1 MEKRN
6 NTPGV
11 LFQRIQC
18 GSEAGLQILLVFH
31 RLLSDAVVLDL
42 VPNLFVRVVFRCPL
56 WQEEHPQLAPVRPH
70 IITHLLGMVEGG
82 MVGQHDQW
90 AFSAR
95 NQSAQKPDIPFPVD
109 RAVLD

>member
-31 RLLSDAVVLDL
+31 RLLSDTVVLDL
-42 VPNLFVRVVFRCPL
+42 VPNLFVRVVFGCPL
-56 WQEEHPQLAPVRPH
+56 RQEEHPQLAPVRPH
-70 IITHLLGMVEGG
+70 IVTHLAWNGG
-82 MVGQHDQW
+82 RWHGRP
-90 AFSAR
+90 A
-95 NQSAQKPDIPFPVD
+95 QSGGVSCPQSIRPETRYTAP
-109 RAVLD
+109 R

>member
-6 NTPGV
+6 NTLAV

-56 WQEEHPQLAPVRPH
+56 RQEEHPQLAPVHPH

-82 MVGQHDQW
+82 VVGQHDQG
-90 AFSAR
+90 AFSCP
-95 NQSAQKPDIPFPVD
+95 QSIRQETRYTVP
-109 RAVLD
+109 R